1 MGNGQAQV
9 ALGEPRGEGRR
20 SFRCYE
26 LEGLMVF
33 VHPQAVMTGSKVK
46 IKVFGLGIFKWP
58 QVSGVGDLV
67 GCGAGS
73 RQPPR
78 A

>member
-33 VHPQAVMTGSKVK
+33 VHPQAVMTGSNPDISRVEL
-46 IKVFGLGIFKWP
+46 VADARR
-58 QVSGVGDLV
+58 GVRSHSHPM
-67 GCGAGS
+67 AS
-73 RQPPR
+73 AP
-78 A
+78 